1 MEDIGYFNY
10 IKQNSSVELKF
21 DGIGFDFEKGDVYLI
36 FIGYDLDGRFIEVSI
51 PQRDMK
57 IDVDEIRSGDRINFG
72 DIGINEY
79 TEEEIY
85 INPRGNEF
93 INLIEYLACL

>member
-21 DGIGFDFEKGDVYLI
+21 DGIGFDFEKGDIYLI

-51 PQRDMK
+51 PQRD
-57 IDVDEIRSGDRINFG
+57 
-72 DIGINEY
+72 
-79 TEEEIY
+79 
-85 INPRGNEF
+85 
-93 INLIEYLACL
+93 